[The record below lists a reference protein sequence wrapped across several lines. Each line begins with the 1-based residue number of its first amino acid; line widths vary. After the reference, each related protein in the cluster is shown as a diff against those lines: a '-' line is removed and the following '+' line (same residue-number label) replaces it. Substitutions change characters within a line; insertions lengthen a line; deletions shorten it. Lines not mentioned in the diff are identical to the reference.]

1 MDRTRNRILEN
12 FTVLFILSLVVY
24 LPASALPVP
33 GATRYQPSLSS
44 PVLVTAASS
53 SGTVGSN
60 VPIVG
65 EASPDRQQV
74 ETAISADPRAQ
85 NILVA
90 GAQDLRLKSLGE
102 HRWNGYYRS
111 ADSGQTWTNSLIPG
125 YPGDTSPQG
134 MASPLHSSNATSD
147 PVLAFD
153 RLGDVYYA
161 GLVFNIS
168 AAGPLG
174 NGPIGNLVL
183 FVAKYSNDGA
193 TYSGVTLITGPL
205 SADKP
210 WIAVD
215 NTGGPYDGNVYVA
228 FDASLTSSSPF
239 ATLFTRSMDGGKSFS
254 APFYA
259 PSDQTGGLPGVA
271 VDPAGNVYVSS
282 DAFDPV
288 TGANLNYTQVSKITN
303 GGTTLVQNVRAVN
316 PAHWVTSGSS
326 IGASFRAF
334 TIPQIAADS
343 HGVYLVFDDTRL
355 GNSNVYVTRSTDG
368 GSSWTIPVEVNDVLA
383 GQHFFPTI
391 AASGGIIDVAWYD
404 SRFNT
409 ASPMTSL
416 DVFFADSLDGGV
428 SFSASVRVTN
438 VSFNPGLVKRT
449 DAPNWNEPFMGDYL
463 GIAATSSNAYPIWT
477 DNRFACDT
485 VDPAY
490 SSCVDQ
496 DAFTAAVGLP
506 DFALSVSPLSQSI
519 VQGASGRA
527 KVSLSSLDGFQGNV
541 TVSDISSPLGLP
553 ISPVST
559 RVQLFSGGTGAFN
572 LTFSPSSGTTP
583 GTYSVNITGTSGPRV
598 HLALTSVMVQPSSVG
613 GSLVSLDRLGLFLKF
628 LAIAIPTLMV
638 VALGTLLMWQ
648 WNRRARRGSTV
659 YRGGPESAPVLL
671 RNSRLPY
678 D

>member
-1 MDRTRNRILEN
+1 MDRTRNRILDN
-12 FTVLFILSLVVY
+12 FTVLFILSLVIY
-24 LPASALPVP
+24 LPASALP

-74 ETAISADPRAQ
+74 ETAISVDPRSQ

-102 HRWNGYYRS
+102 HRWNGYCRS

-125 YPGDTSPQG
+125 YPGDTSPEG
-134 MASPLHSSNATSD
+134 LASPLHSSNATSD

-368 GSSWTIPVEVNDVLA
+368 GSSWSIPVEVNDVLA

-438 VSFNPGLVKRT
+438 VSFNPGLVKRI

-463 GIAATSSNAYPIWT
+463 GIAATSSK
-477 DNRFACDT
+477 C
-485 VDPAY
+485 
-490 SSCVDQ
+490 
-496 DAFTAAVGLP
+496 
-506 DFALSVSPLSQSI
+506 LS
-519 VQGASGRA
+519 
-527 KVSLSSLDGFQGNV
+527 N
-541 TVSDISSPLGLP
+541 
-553 ISPVST
+553 
-559 RVQLFSGGTGAFN
+559 
-572 LTFSPSSGTTP
+572 
-583 GTYSVNITGTSGPRV
+583 
-598 HLALTSVMVQPSSVG
+598 M
-613 GSLVSLDRLGLFLKF
+613 DR
-628 LAIAIPTLMV
+628 
-638 VALGTLLMWQ
+638 
-648 WNRRARRGSTV
+648 
-659 YRGGPESAPVLL
+659 
-671 RNSRLPY
+671 
-678 D
+678 